1 MRPFPSSI
9 FHLSFSCLAI
19 LCSLSMVS
27 AQGLTS
33 NTGPDVLEQVGID
46 QKLDEQVPLHL
57 MFRDESGQEVE
68 LAEYF
73 GQRPV
78 VLSLVYYE
86 CPMLCTMILNGLLKC
101 INVLEFDVGEEFEIV
116 TVSFDPKETPDMAAK
131 KKESYLAQYG
141 RKGAE
146 AGWHFLTGD
155 EASIK
160 QLTDAVGFRYVYDA
174 ARDEYVHASGIM
186 VLTPGGKLSR
196 YAYGIEYSPRDLK
209 LAVMEA
215 SDNKIGSLAD
225 QVLLFCYHYDPTTG
239 KYGVA
244 IMNIIRVVG
253 LLTILALG
261 TFVTVSL
268 RRDRQG
274 KKHVE
279 TI

>member
-1 MRPFPSSI
+1 
-9 FHLSFSCLAI
+9 
-19 LCSLSMVS
+19 MVS